1 MSEVAHRSHWWRRTI
16 LSFVSGAL
24 SVILLL
30 VVAYFGI
37 RKFDTGGRLPERQ
50 AKTESELAAR
60 CAADMKDAA
69 DENRADIAHHVQT
82 LYARQQRD
90 PNATLDFLLLS
101 GGGDRGAFG
110 AGFLLGWASVG
121 GENAL
126 PKFDGVSGVS
136 AGALIA
142 PFAFLGTQ
150 ADLETIYR
158 LVRDP
163 KPDWVVRRGMFF
175 FLPENASFA
184 DVPGLVR
191 DLRSEVNL
199 KIAERIARAGA
210 DGRRVLLIQATDV
223 DSGTGR
229 AFDAVAAAREAVAT
243 GDPKLLSDILLASA
257 AIPGAFPPREIQG
270 RLYADGGITSNFFYG
285 GPMDESD
292 TFGATWR
299 RGHPNAPIPK
309 TRYWVII
316 NEYIQPIPV
325 TLQPT
330 WPAIVKRS
338 IYVSVRSAEAIAL
351 RHLYAIAEA
360 TRLRGDGDVEVR
372 WVAVPQTWKPLND
385 QPFDKESM
393 RRLSALGR
401 RLGTDPNSWKTK
413 AP

>member
-1 MSEVAHRSHWWRRTI
+1 MSEVAHRSHWRRTI

-24 SVILLL
+24 SVILPL
-30 VVAYFGI
+30 VIAYFGI

-50 AKTESELAAR
+50 AKTEAELASMVV
-60 CAADMKDAA
+60 ADMKDAD
-69 DENRADIAHHVQT
+69 DENRADMAHHVQT

-110 AGFLLGWASVG
+110 AGFLLGWASLK

-126 PKFDGVSGVS
+126 PKFDGISGVS

-150 ADLETIYR
+150 ADLEKIYC

-184 DVPGLVR
+184 DVPGLER
-191 DLRSEVNL
+191 DLRAEVNL
-199 KIAERIARAGA
+199 KMAERIAQAGS
-210 DGRRVLLIQATDV
+210 DGRRVLIIQATDL
-223 DSGTGR
+223 DTGIGR
-229 AFDAVAAAREAVAT
+229 AFDAVATARHAVAT
-243 GDPKLLSDILLASA
+243 GNPKLLSDILLASA
-257 AIPGAFPPREIQG
+257 AIPGSFPPREIQG
-270 RLYADGGITSNFFYG
+270 RLYADGGITSNFYYG
-285 GPMDESD
+285 GPMEESD

-299 RGHPNAPIPK
+299 REHPNTPIPK
-309 TRYWVII
+309 IRYWVII
-316 NEYIQPIPV
+316 NEYIQPAPV
-325 TLQPT
+325 TVQPT
-330 WPAIVKRS
+330 WPAIGMRS

-351 RHLYAIAEA
+351 RHLYSIAEA

-372 WVAVPQTWKPLND
+372 WVALPQTWKPPND
-385 QPFDKESM
+385 QPFDEETM
-393 RRLSALGR
+393 RLLSDLGR
-401 RLGTDPNSWKTK
+401 RLGADPESWQTK